1 MMSPRII
8 EGKWYVVVA
17 DVLRGPFDTQ
27 DEALAARAKPQ
38 CPKHCE
44 VSTPAEPAGRL
55 GRFVC
60 SGCGHEFSWPSVG

>member
-1 MMSPRII
+1 MNPRII

-27 DEALAARAKPQ
+27 GEALASRDEPH
-38 CPKHCE
+38 CPKRCDVH
-44 VSTPAEPAGRL
+44 TPAEPADRP